1 MLRISRNTS
10 VRFAPVP
17 PAAFTAPADF
27 AILFLRSP
35 AGYTPEPATSPA
47 TIAAVSSP
55 AVTERAAALHR
66 DALVVDSH
74 NDSIVLHI
82 RMGNVS
88 FSAHPLDGTSPLSTH
103 HGAIRYLRGPMPRS
117 EVTPTDPQI
126 TFPKMRAGSLDAA
139 FFSVDVT
146 RARHNHVAYALDG
159 HGFFLADAAAH
170 SDEVIIARTAAAVR
184 QAKAAGKLAAVLTI
198 ENSDALD
205 GSLNNLHAFH
215 ALGVRS
221 IGLTHN
227 PRALAADGVGETNA
241 SRYGPAAPTTPAP
254 SGLTEFGVQLVHEMN
269 ALGMLVDV
277 SHISERGFWDVM
289 ERTTRPV
296 IASHSNCRALC
307 DHVRGLT
314 DDQLRAL
321 AKNGGV
327 VGVSYVPNF
336 VDPSTWQRRLQ
347 GAAATPPG
355 EPSPLIPRIVDHIEH
370 VIEVAGAD
378 HVGLGSDFDG
388 GGTALRDATE
398 LPNIT
403 QGLLDRGHPEAT
415 IRKILG
421 ENLLRVF
428 SQAVK

>member
-1 MLRISRNTS
+1 M
-10 VRFAPVP
+10 VP
-17 PAAFTAPADF
+17 KPIGEA
-27 AILFLRSP
+27 
-35 AGYTPEPATSPA
+35 
-47 TIAAVSSP
+47 
-55 AVTERAAALHR
+55 AAALHR
-66 DALVVDSH
+66 DALVVDAH

-82 RMGNVS
+82 RQGNRSMSGQPDPVLARRDGIVS
-88 FSAHPLDGTSPLSTH
+88 
-103 HGAIRYLRGPMPRS
+103 YLRGPLDSALRDA
-117 EVTPTDPQI
+117 EPQI
-126 TFPKMRAGSLDAA
+126 DFPKMRAGGLDCA

-146 RARHNHVAYALDG
+146 RAWHNHLAYALDG
-159 HGFFLADAAAH
+159 HGFFAADLAAH
-170 SDEVIIARTAAAVR
+170 PDEAVVARSAADVR
-184 QAKAAGKLAAVLTI
+184 AARAAGKLAVVLTV

-205 GSLNNLHAFH
+205 GSLNVLHAFH

-227 PRALAADGVGETNA
+227 PRALAADGVGEAQA
-241 SRYGPAAPTTPAP
+241 SRLGPPLPTELPRG
-254 SGLTEFGVQLVHEMN
+254 GLTEFGAQLVYEMN

-289 ERTTRPV
+289 ERTTKPV

-336 VDPSTWQRRLQ
+336 VDPDTWRRRN
-347 GAAATPPG
+347 GAPPG
-355 EPSPLIPRIVDHIEH
+355 ESPALIERVLDHIEH
-370 VIEVAGAD
+370 VMRIAGPD

-398 LPNIT
+398 LPLIT
-403 QGLLDRGHPEAT
+403 QALLDRGHPPDEV
-415 IRKILG
+415 RLVLG

-428 SQAVK
+428 GPPV